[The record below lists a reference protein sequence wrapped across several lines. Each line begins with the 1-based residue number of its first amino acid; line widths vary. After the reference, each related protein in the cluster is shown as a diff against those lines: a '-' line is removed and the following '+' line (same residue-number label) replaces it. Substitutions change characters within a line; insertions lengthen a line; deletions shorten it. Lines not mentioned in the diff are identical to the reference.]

1 MATPFTQSAS
11 DVVLDAQSAFAE
23 FLVKSG
29 FSTST
34 RTRSATVIHGFSNW
48 LMNTEYSTVELY
60 ESSAAYLCQRTG
72 ITETTRNGYRFHL
85 NRFLRYLRTTLE
97 LPVQSEETE
106 FSGIETEF
114 GNWLRQVR
122 EVGTGTVDL
131 RLGYLRRFLAWCSEN
146 ALAGPELLERLV
158 PSHIEAF
165 FIEAEALPFG
175 RAFHRSLRTC
185 IRQFLQF
192 CFEREYCEREL
203 SGSVPCFRSYRQAHV
218 PRAIAEADAQ
228 TLLAGISQETTSGIR
243 DYAIIRLLYEY
254 GVRAVQVASLRLTDI
269 DWHAGEIF
277 FAAAKRGK
285 SCQFPLTSCTG
296 DALLAYL
303 KTRPDRLLSEV
314 FSTLRAPYGPLNRSS
329 AISEIVRRRL
339 KQLEIN
345 TPVSG
350 AHGFRHALAKRLL
363 QKGTPL
369 KHIADLLGHR
379 CLQTTFIYTKVDF
392 SALAEVAIEL
402 PEVVL

>member
-1 MATPFTQSAS
+1 MAAPFTQSAS
-11 DVVLDAQSAFAE
+11 DVVLGAQPAFSE
-23 FLVKSG
+23 FLVKSR
-29 FSTST
+29 FSIST

-48 LMNTEYSTVELY
+48 LTNTEYSTVELY
-60 ESSAAYLCQRTG
+60 ESSAAYICQRTD

-106 FSGIETEF
+106 FSGIEKEF
-114 GNWLRQVR
+114 GSWLRQIR
-122 EVGTGTVDL
+122 EAGTGTVDL

-146 ALAGPELLERLV
+146 ALVSPELLERLV

-165 FIEAEALPFG
+165 FIETESLPFS

-185 IRQFLQF
+185 MRQFLQF
-192 CFEREYCEREL
+192 CSERGYCEREL
-203 SGSVPCFRSYRQAHV
+203 SGSVPCFRSYRQANV
-218 PRAIAEADAQ
+218 PRAIAEVDAQ
-228 TLLAGISQETTSGIR
+228 ALLAGIDQETTSGIR

-254 GVRAVQVASLRLTDI
+254 GVRAIQVAALRLTDI
-269 DWHAGEIF
+269 DWHAGEIL
-277 FAAAKRGK
+277 FAAIKGGK
-285 SCQFPLTSCTG
+285 SCKFPLTSCTG

-339 KQLEIN
+339 KQLGIN
-345 TPVSG
+345 TPISG
-350 AHGFRHALAKRLL
+350 AHGFRHAFAKRLL
-363 QKGTPL
+363 RKGTPL